1 MGDRPDP
8 SPTRP
13 QAGRAG
19 TLAVPCVLRRAAE
32 RAGVPGLGGGRA
44 GGADQ
49 RRAHPTNTRATPYR
63 IVNHPARNNRWNDPR
78 HRFDHKGFLGYSCHV
93 GTPRQFECSRQ
104 ITAGPVKQTIERIP
118 GAPRQNV
125 TSDDSASSRSPSGR
139 V

>member
-63 IVNHPARNNRWNDPR
+63 IVNHPARNNRWNDPGIASTTR
-78 HRFDHKGFLGYSCHV
+78 VSWDIRAMSARRGSSSV
-93 GTPRQFECSRQ
+93 
-104 ITAGPVKQTIERIP
+104 AG
-118 GAPRQNV
+118 
-125 TSDDSASSRSPSGR
+125 RSPPDR
-139 V
+139 